1 MCLIFQ
7 GLDKEVKEEVKN
19 AIKIAKEDIE
29 LPLVEM
35 YNDIY
40 VNPDSD
46 YTVRGTDSINHPS
59 K

>member
-1 MCLIFQ
+1 M
-7 GLDKEVKEEVKN
+7 KEEVKN